1 VEVDQETLRR
11 AVEDA
16 LTCTPS
22 EAEHVTYAI
31 LNNPE
36 AQEQI
41 QQTVLHTYVCA
52 VAGGGAAAL
61 TIWALSGT
69 GVGAPWAIGGGTVAG
84 AGLKAA
90 CCRVLNQFRK

>member
-1 VEVDQETLRR
+1 MGVDQETVRR

-31 LNNPE
+31 FNDPE

-52 VAGGGAAAL
+52 ATGAGAAAL
-61 TIWALSGT
+61 TMWALAGT
-69 GVGAPWAIGGGTVAG
+69 SVGAPWAIGGGAVAG
-84 AGLKAA
+84 ASVKSA
-90 CCRVLNQFRK
+90 CCRVLNRFRK